1 MDPSTS
7 LEVRVAT
14 LERSLRR
21 SRLVTTVLGL
31 GAMIVVAAAFMQQP
45 VPFLE
50 AQLEE
55 RLTARLQADLAA
67 RLQEQAQE
75 QLATQ
80 RLALTDAVGVELV
93 ALAAGSDGSLLVL
106 TPDDREVVRLGGP
119 PARRIGH

>member
-1 MDPSTS
+1 MHPSTS
-7 LEVRVAT
+7 LEARVAT

-21 SRLVTTVLGL
+21 SRLTTTALGL

-45 VPFLE
+45 LPSLE

-67 RLQEQAQE
+67 RLQEQ
-75 QLATQ
+75 LATR
-80 RLALTDAVGVELV
+80 RLALTNELNVELV
-93 ALAAGSDGSLLVL
+93 VLQGGTDGSLLVL
-106 TPDDREVVRLGGP
+106 TPDGREVVRLGGP